1 MLDPQMFELSSLTE
15 KDILAFLERYRNDP
29 VLFSSEVLGVE
40 LDDNQKLI
48 ANAVRDYPRVA
59 VVSGRGIGKT
69 ILDGCLSLWFWSTH
83 PQAEVRMLAN
93 TDRQSRDVLW
103 PPMVRIFKKSCIQSW
118 GKDPSTEALF
128 FEGNKMGAAIRRVI
142 WSANSIESVSGV
154 HAEHLLFI
162 LDEASKMP
170 NDLIESINSGL
181 TQAGNKIV
189 LTSNGTRN
197 SGYFYN
203 ACEDPVN
210 WHVLHIDSR
219 SSKWTDKK
227 KIKELVD
234 KYGEES
240 DIVRVNVRGL
250 FPMFSSASIVSDGL
264 VLAAMRRLPTPM
276 ESDAIICGFDIGSGG
291 DPSVWVIR
299 KGRMLLAIETDVS
312 CGDDEDKLIAKT
324 MQICRKW
331 SVDRVILDAT
341 GIGRFIPQRL
351 RKSLPRV
358 DIVGINFAAK
368 APIEGYMNMRC
379 WMYFRLKDWFDLQ
392 PSIAGVEGCEELRED
407 ILATEYYTDQST
419 GKLAIMRKEQIRSLL
434 GRSPDKADGLAL
446 SCAYM
451 GDLCGLG
458 RVSGTLPEINMQ
470 KLIKGGTWA
479 EPPVWSAAQD
489 PFASPASNPMDPRW
503 R

>member
-1 MLDPQMFELSSLTE
+1 MLDPQMFDLSSLTQ

-29 VLFSSEVLGVE
+29 ILFSTEVLGVE
-40 LDDNQKLI
+40 LDDNQKMI
-48 ANAVRDYPRVA
+48 AEAVRDYPRVA

-69 ILDGCLSLWFWSTH
+69 ILDGCLSLWFWSTR
-83 PQAEVRMLAN
+83 PMAEVRMLAN

-103 PPMVRIFKKSCIQSW
+103 PPMVRIFKKSCIRSW

-170 NDLIESINSGL
+170 NALIESINSGL
-181 TQAGNKIV
+181 TQAGNKIL

-203 ACEDPVN
+203 ACEDPKN

-219 SSKWTDKK
+219 SSKWTDKQ
-227 KIKELVD
+227 KIADLIS
-234 KYGEES
+234 KYGEDS
-240 DIVRVNVRGL
+240 DVVRVNVRGL
-250 FPMFSSASIVSDGL
+250 FPMMSSASIVSDGTIL
-264 VLAAMRRLPTPM
+264 SAMRRVEPPNGA
-276 ESDAIICGFDIGSGG
+276 DAIICGMDIGGGG
-291 DPSVWVIR
+291 DPSVWCIR
-299 KGRMLLAIETDVS
+299 KGKCILAFETDTA
-312 CGDDEDKLIAKT
+312 CGDDGDKLVART
-324 MQICRKW
+324 MEICRKW
-331 SVDRVILDAT
+331 SVDRVMVDAS
-341 GIGRFIPQRL
+341 GLGYFIPQRL
-351 RKSLPRV
+351 KKSMPRV
-358 DIVGINFAAK
+358 EVVGVGFAMK
-368 APIEGYMNMRC
+368 APMAGYANMRS

-392 PSIAGVEGCEELRED
+392 PSLAGVEGAEELRED
-407 ILATEYYTDQST
+407 LLATEYITDT
-419 GKLAIMRKEQIRSLL
+419 KGNLAIIPKAHIREALD
-434 GRSPDKADGLAL
+434 RSPDKADALAL

-458 RVSGTLPEINMQ
+458 RVMGTAPAINIRRLM
-470 KLIKGGTWA
+470 KGGEWA
-479 EPPVWSAAQD
+479 APPDWAQTAD
-489 PFASPASNPMDPRW
+489 PFGPFASSDPMNPRW